1 MPLRPDLQS
10 WASQVLDYAT
20 SEGAGLE
27 RRCAALAGVDV
38 DVVCSERDVELF
50 TQALFPGK
58 ESAERRPVILALE
71 ELPEVLWRSAPITY
85 GDLDGRGAV
94 AGSDDGRFAVSW
106 NSGQFILTIMDRV
119 DDVIVYI
126 KQGGFPP
133 SERGGPLRT
142 PSHWLASE
150 QSLAFVHAAALTLG
164 NGAVLIGGPSGSGK
178 STFTMKALVGG
189 ARVVGDDYVT
199 LETESATPRVRAAY
213 RTVKVHHQA
222 GIGVPGVGFDLGNGK
237 SAHVLDVNQVVEDAP
252 VSACAVVDPD
262 GPETPEP
269 ADPAWVARA
278 LAASTIL
285 QVPLYADHVLA
296 SIARAT
302 SRVPCFRIGWV
313 STPDQAIDSL
323 RRMGAS

>member
-1 MPLRPDLQS
+1 MPLRPDLHS
-10 WASQVLDYAT
+10 WAGQVIDYAT
-20 SEGAGLE
+20 HQGAGLE
-27 RRCAALAGVDV
+27 RRCAALAGVDA
-38 DVVCSERDVELF
+38 DVVCSARDVELF
-50 TQALFPGK
+50 NQALFDGK
-58 ESAERRPVILALE
+58 ESAEHRPVIFALD
-71 ELPEVLWRSAPITY
+71 ELPEELWRSSPITY

-94 AGSDDGRFAVSW
+94 AGSDDGRFAISW

-119 DDVIVYI
+119 GDVIAYI

-142 PSHWLASE
+142 PGHWLASE
-150 QSLAFVHAAALTLG
+150 HSLTFVHAAALTLG
-164 NGAVLIGGPSGSGK
+164 NRAVVIGGSSGSGK
-178 STFTMKALVGG
+178 STLTLKALVGG
-189 ARVVGDDYVT
+189 ARVVGDDYVV
-199 LETESATPRVRAAY
+199 LETESAIPRVRAAY
-213 RTVKVHHQA
+213 RTVKVHHEA
-222 GIGVPGVGFDLGNGK
+222 GIGFFGVGFDLSNGK
-237 SAHVLDVNQVVEDAP
+237 SAHVLNVNQMVEDAP

-296 SIARAT
+296 SVTRTT

-323 RRMGAS
+323 RRMGAT